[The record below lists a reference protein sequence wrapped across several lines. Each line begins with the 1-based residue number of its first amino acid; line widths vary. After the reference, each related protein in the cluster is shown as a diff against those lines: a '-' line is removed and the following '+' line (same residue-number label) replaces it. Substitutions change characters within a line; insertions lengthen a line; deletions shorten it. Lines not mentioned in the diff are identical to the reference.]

1 MQFQV
6 ETVVVVLPPTVAV
19 KVATCPAITVSD
31 AGVTV
36 TVITL
41 ALELLHPFS
50 TRIALHKIPSAMY
63 WIVRNFITDI
73 SPKMGAAG
81 IPRTFLLN
89 LQPISLA

>member
-1 MQFQV
+1 
-6 ETVVVVLPPTVAV
+6 V
-19 KVATCPAITVSD
+19 KVAICPAITVSD
-31 AGVTV
+31 DGVTV

-73 SPKMGAAG
+73 SPKWVLQEF
-81 IPRTFLLN
+81 PRTFLLN
-89 LQPISLA
+89 LQPVSLA